1 MDEFKMSKFG
11 SRKVYYDGYWFDS
24 EKEMHRFQEL
34 ELMVKN
40 GNIKYLGI
48 HPKFILQESFIYQGK
63 KIQPIT
69 YSPDFQYIED
79 GVTVCEDAK
88 GIDNRTGRPVTLTE
102 ASGIKIKMFKK
113 LHPDIDFRI
122 V

>member
-1 MDEFKMSKFG
+1 MSKFH
-11 SRKVYYDGYWFDS
+11 SRKVFFDGYWFDS
-24 EKEMHRFQEL
+24 TKEMARYNEL
-34 ELMVKN
+34 IMMSKN
-40 GNIKYLGI
+40 GDIRDLI
-48 HPKFILQESFIYQGK
+48 VHPKFVLQESFIYQRK
-63 KIQPIT
+63 KVQPIT

-79 GVTVCEDAK
+79 GVTVCEDVK

-113 LHPDIDFRI
+113 LHPDINFRI